1 MTLSIISG
9 FIGVYLGYWLRE
21 KNENDQ
27 EEYVAL
33 LTTKDLLDAD
43 PIDLGEITKFYK
55 KLRINLRARKLD
67 TYEIM
72 KDALLKE
79 IEKKDY
85 SMERDKIVARLDDL
99 KKKRI
104 IQRIKSRFNKASSQS
119 PPAPPRS

>member
-79 IEKKDY
+79 IEKK
-85 SMERDKIVARLDDL
+85 
-99 KKKRI
+99 I
-104 IQRIKSRFNKASSQS
+104 IRWRGIK
-119 PPAPPRS
+119 